1 MSKDKN
7 TRLISALHKVAE
19 MVGTRKEVNGN
30 DIGLGMQLQYNRC
43 MEEVRIVTDGLF
55 RVVVMG
61 TFTSGK
67 STLINAL
74 LGSRIL
80 PESALPSTAILTFIQ
95 FGYDTDD
102 VEIHYRDIVN
112 EDGNVTKG
120 AVEHIS
126 KEKFM
131 QTYHYDIADTEK
143 LSQMGGIPRFKK
155 VAYSIVR
162 CSLPLVQDGVSIVDT
177 PGLEDKDVA
186 TELALDIAAKAQAI
200 IYVCG
205 ERGFAEA
212 DREYFEENF
221 KGNSGN
227 VFFILNKMDNITS
240 DLQRKQAIG
249 RVRYDVKGCFVKADG
264 SVDEALMSKRVFGL
278 SSLLALDTRRG
289 MTFDEDLQKDVP
301 LSEEKQTMKLQRS
314 QFLPF
319 EEALQEFLTTDERC
333 IAQYGKVFRTLLS
346 TYNEAVEKV
355 REDLAV
361 YEHED
366 NLTNEQKADCQ
377 RIINEIETG
386 LSATEAAFDNC
397 TLKLQN
403 TLALLI
409 RNAIDSVDST
419 WEMDLATLHE
429 KIRFGMKDYLSLAVS
444 NINVFKSKDERTE
457 DMKRLLQPFSQI
469 IAEHISDKIDRFM
482 EANKTVLQNAIMEA
496 EQNVNTNLA
505 NVSNLFSQLGDT
517 LTEMPEMGKQED
529 QDWLQAVIS
538 YCVGDASAIV
548 KNCAGGHTA
557 WLEFIR
563 KAMFNG
569 VWQWMVIQIVT
580 GGWGVIICGLIEWL
594 QIKNGKNEMV
604 DRMLTDSK
612 NAALKEIHAKL
623 DERLRNMN
631 TSIAIK
637 MNEVKNAKC
646 GESRQRLNDEKGRLE
661 EIERNMNDNQF
672 NAEQERKRTTSIL
685 ASMASEIKSCYLD
698 VFGIPYAEELQQYKI
713 EHLWKE
719 KRYLRNNGTAYKK

>member
-19 MVGTRKEVNGN
+19 MVGARKEVNGN
-30 DIGLGMQLQYNRC
+30 NIGLGMQLQYNRC
-43 MEEVRIVTDGLF
+43 MEEARMVTDGLF

-95 FGYDTDD
+95 FGCDTDD

-240 DLQRKQAIG
+240 DIQRKQAIG

-278 SSLLALDTRRG
+278 SSLLALDARRG

-333 IAQYGKVFRTLLS
+333 LAQYGKVFRTLLC
-346 TYNEAVEKV
+346 TYNDAVENV

-419 WEMDLATLHE
+419 WEVDLATLHE

-505 NVSNLFSQLGDT
+505 NVSNLFSLLGDT
-517 LTEMPEMGKQED
+517 LTEMPEMGKQEN

-563 KAMFNG
+563 KAVFNG

-685 ASMASEIKSCYLD
+685 TSMASEIKSCYLD
-698 VFGIPYAEELQQYKI
+698 VFGIPYAEELATI
-713 EHLWKE
+713 
-719 KRYLRNNGTAYKK
+719 

>member
-43 MEEVRIVTDGLF
+43 MEEARIVTDGLF

-95 FGYDTDD
+95 FGCDTDD

-278 SSLLALDTRRG
+278 SSLLALDARRG

-333 IAQYGKVFRTLLS
+333 IAQYGKVFRTLLC
-346 TYNEAVEKV
+346 TYNDAVEKV
-355 REDLAV
+355 HEDLAV

-386 LSATEAAFDNC
+386 LPATEAAFDNC

-563 KAMFNG
+563 KAVFNG

-698 VFGIPYAEELQQYKI
+698 VFGIPYAEELATI
-713 EHLWKE
+713 
-719 KRYLRNNGTAYKK
+719 

>member
-19 MVGTRKEVNGN
+19 MVGARKEVNGN
-30 DIGLGMQLQYNRC
+30 NIGLGMQLQYNRC
-43 MEEVRIVTDGLF
+43 MEETRMVTDGLF

-95 FGYDTDD
+95 FGCDTDD

-278 SSLLALDTRRG
+278 SSLLALDARRG

-319 EEALQEFLTTDERC
+319 EEALQEFLATDERC

-346 TYNEAVEKV
+346 TYNEAVDKV
-355 REDLAV
+355 RENLAV

-366 NLTNEQKADCQ
+366 KLTNEQKAECQ
-377 RIINEIETG
+377 SIINEIETG

-419 WEMDLATLHE
+419 WEVDLATLHE

-557 WLEFIR
+557 WLVFIR
-563 KAMFNG
+563 KAVFNG

-698 VFGIPYAEELQQYKI
+698 VFGIPYAEELATI
-713 EHLWKE
+713 
-719 KRYLRNNGTAYKK
+719 

>member
-19 MVGTRKEVNGN
+19 MVGTSKEVNGN

-43 MEEVRIVTDGLF
+43 MEEARIVTDGLF

-126 KEKFM
+126 KENFM

-143 LSQMGGIPRFKK
+143 LSQTGSIPRFKK

-162 CSLPLVQDGVSIVDT
+162 CSLPLVQYGVSIVDT

-221 KGNSGN
+221 KGNPGN
-227 VFFILNKMDNITS
+227 VFFILNKLDNITS
-240 DLQRKQAIG
+240 DIQRKQALD

-278 SSLLALDTRRG
+278 SSLLALDARRG

-333 IAQYGKVFRTLLS
+333 LAQYGKVFRTLLC
-346 TYNEAVEKV
+346 TYNDAVEKV

-563 KAMFNG
+563 KAVFNG

-698 VFGIPYAEELQQYKI
+698 VFGIPYAEELATI
-713 EHLWKE
+713 
-719 KRYLRNNGTAYKK
+719 

>member
-43 MEEVRIVTDGLF
+43 MEEARIVTDGLF

-126 KEKFM
+126 KENFM

-143 LSQMGGIPRFKK
+143 LSQTGSIPRFKK

-162 CSLPLVQDGVSIVDT
+162 CSLPLVQYGVSIVDT

-212 DREYFEENF
+212 DREYFEENP
-221 KGNSGN
+221 GN
-227 VFFILNKMDNITS
+227 VFFILNKLDNITS
-240 DLQRKQAIG
+240 DIQRKQALD

-278 SSLLALDTRRG
+278 SSLLALDARRG

-333 IAQYGKVFRTLLS
+333 LAQYGKVFRTLLC
-346 TYNEAVEKV
+346 TYNDAVEKV

-563 KAMFNG
+563 KAVFNG

-698 VFGIPYAEELQQYKI
+698 VFGIPYAEELATI
-713 EHLWKE
+713 
-719 KRYLRNNGTAYKK
+719 

>member
-43 MEEVRIVTDGLF
+43 MEEARIVTDGLF

-126 KEKFM
+126 KENFM

-143 LSQMGGIPRFKK
+143 LSQTGSIPRFKK

-162 CSLPLVQDGVSIVDT
+162 CSLPLVQYGVSIVDT

-221 KGNSGN
+221 KGNPGN
-227 VFFILNKMDNITS
+227 VFFILNKLDNITS
-240 DLQRKQAIG
+240 DIQRKQALD

-278 SSLLALDTRRG
+278 SSLLALDARRG

-333 IAQYGKVFRTLLS
+333 LAQYGKVFRTLLC
-346 TYNEAVEKV
+346 TYNDAVEKV

-563 KAMFNG
+563 KAVFNG

-698 VFGIPYAEELQQYKI
+698 IFGIPYAEELATI
-713 EHLWKE
+713 
-719 KRYLRNNGTAYKK
+719 

>member
-7 TRLISALHKVAE
+7 TRLISGLHKVAE

-278 SSLLALDTRRG
+278 SSLLALDARRG

-469 IAEHISDKIDRFM
+469 IAEYISDKIDRFM

-563 KAMFNG
+563 KAVFNG

-698 VFGIPYAEELQQYKI
+698 VFGIPYAEELATI
-713 EHLWKE
+713 
-719 KRYLRNNGTAYKK
+719 

>member
-43 MEEVRIVTDGLF
+43 MEEARIVTDGLF

-126 KEKFM
+126 KENFM

-143 LSQMGGIPRFKK
+143 LSQTGSIPRFKK

-162 CSLPLVQDGVSIVDT
+162 CSLPLVQYGVSIVDT

-221 KGNSGN
+221 KGNPGN
-227 VFFILNKMDNITS
+227 VFFILNKLDNITS
-240 DLQRKQAIG
+240 DIQRKQALD

-278 SSLLALDTRRG
+278 SSLLALDARRG

-333 IAQYGKVFRTLLS
+333 LAQYGKVFRTLLC
-346 TYNEAVEKV
+346 TYNDAVEKV
-355 REDLAV
+355 REDWAV

-457 DMKRLLQPFSQI
+457 DMKRLLQPYSQI

-496 EQNVNTNLA
+496 GQNVNTNLA

-563 KAMFNG
+563 KAVFNG

-698 VFGIPYAEELQQYKI
+698 VFGIPYAEELATI
-713 EHLWKE
+713 
-719 KRYLRNNGTAYKK
+719 

>member
-43 MEEVRIVTDGLF
+43 MEEARIVTDGLF
-55 RVVVMG
+55 RVVIMG

-126 KEKFM
+126 KENFM

-143 LSQMGGIPRFKK
+143 LSQTGSIPRFKK

-162 CSLPLVQDGVSIVDT
+162 CSLPLVQYGVSIVDT

-221 KGNSGN
+221 KGNPGN
-227 VFFILNKMDNITS
+227 VFFILNKLDNITS
-240 DLQRKQAIG
+240 DIQRKQALD

-278 SSLLALDTRRG
+278 SSLLALDARRG

-333 IAQYGKVFRTLLS
+333 LAQYGKVFRTLLC
-346 TYNEAVEKV
+346 TYNDAVEKV

-563 KAMFNG
+563 KAVFNG

-685 ASMASEIKSCYLD
+685 ASMASETKSCYLD
-698 VFGIPYAEELQQYKI
+698 VFGIPYAEELATI
-713 EHLWKE
+713 
-719 KRYLRNNGTAYKK
+719 

>member
-43 MEEVRIVTDGLF
+43 MEEARIVTDGLF

-126 KEKFM
+126 KENFM

-143 LSQMGGIPRFKK
+143 LSQTGSIPRFKK

-162 CSLPLVQDGVSIVDT
+162 CSLPLVQYGVSIVDT

-221 KGNSGN
+221 KGNPGN
-227 VFFILNKMDNITS
+227 VFFILNKLDNITS
-240 DLQRKQAIG
+240 DIQRKQALD

-278 SSLLALDTRRG
+278 SSLLALDARRG

-333 IAQYGKVFRTLLS
+333 LAQYGKVFRTLLC
-346 TYNEAVEKV
+346 TYNDAVEKV

-563 KAMFNG
+563 KAVFNG

-580 GGWGVIICGLIEWL
+580 GGWGGIICGLIEWL

-698 VFGIPYAEELQQYKI
+698 VFGIPYAEELATI
-713 EHLWKE
+713 
-719 KRYLRNNGTAYKK
+719 

>member
-30 DIGLGMQLQYNRC
+30 NIGLGMQLQYNRC
-43 MEEVRIVTDGLF
+43 MEEARMVTDGLF
-55 RVVVMG
+55 RVVVIG

-95 FGYDTDD
+95 FGCDTDD

-240 DLQRKQAIG
+240 DIQRKQAIG

-264 SVDEALMSKRVFGL
+264 SVDKALMSKRVFGL
-278 SSLLALDTRRG
+278 SSLLALDARRG

-333 IAQYGKVFRTLLS
+333 LAQYGKVFRTLLC
-346 TYNEAVEKV
+346 TYNDAVENV

-409 RNAIDSVDST
+409 RNAINSVDST
-419 WEMDLATLHE
+419 WEVDLATLHE

-517 LTEMPEMGKQED
+517 LTEMPEMVKQED

-563 KAMFNG
+563 KAVFNG

-604 DRMLTDSK
+604 DRMFTDSK

-646 GESRQRLNDEKGRLE
+646 GESRQRLNDEKSRLE

-698 VFGIPYAEELQQYKI
+698 VFGIPYAEELATI
-713 EHLWKE
+713 
-719 KRYLRNNGTAYKK
+719 

>member
-278 SSLLALDTRRG
+278 SSLLALDARRG

-563 KAMFNG
+563 KAVFNG

-623 DERLRNMN
+623 DERLHNMN

-698 VFGIPYAEELQQYKI
+698 VFGIPYAEELATI
-713 EHLWKE
+713 
-719 KRYLRNNGTAYKK
+719 

>member
-19 MVGTRKEVNGN
+19 MVGARKEVNGN

-43 MEEVRIVTDGLF
+43 MEEARVVTDGLF

-95 FGYDTDD
+95 FGCDTDD

-221 KGNSGN
+221 KGISGN

-264 SVDEALMSKRVFGL
+264 SVDEVLMSKRVFGL
-278 SSLLALDTRRG
+278 SSLLALDARRG

-319 EEALQEFLTTDERC
+319 EEALHEFLTTDERC
-333 IAQYGKVFRTLLS
+333 LAQYGKVFRTLLC
-346 TYNEAVEKV
+346 TYNDAVEKV

-403 TLALLI
+403 ILALLI

-563 KAMFNG
+563 KAVFNG

-646 GESRQRLNDEKGRLE
+646 GENRQRLNDEKGRLE

-672 NAEQERKRTTSIL
+672 NAERERKRTTSIL

-698 VFGIPYAEELQQYKI
+698 VFGIPYAEELATI
-713 EHLWKE
+713 
-719 KRYLRNNGTAYKK
+719 

>member
-1 MSKDKN
+1 MSKNKN

-43 MEEVRIVTDGLF
+43 MEEARIVTDGLF

-126 KEKFM
+126 KENFI

-143 LSQMGGIPRFKK
+143 LSQTGSIPRFKK
-155 VAYSIVR
+155 MAYSIVR

-221 KGNSGN
+221 KGNPDN

-240 DLQRKQAIG
+240 DIQRKQALD

-278 SSLLALDTRRG
+278 SSLLALDARRG

-314 QFLPF
+314 LFLPF
-319 EEALQEFLTTDERC
+319 EEALQKFLTTDERC
-333 IAQYGKVFRTLLS
+333 IAQYGKVFRTLLC
-346 TYNEAVEKV
+346 TYNDAVEKV

-563 KAMFNG
+563 KAVFNG

-646 GESRQRLNDEKGRLE
+646 GENRQRLNDEKGRME

-672 NAEQERKRTTSIL
+672 NAERERKRTTSIL

-698 VFGIPYAEELQQYKI
+698 VFGIPYAEELATI
-713 EHLWKE
+713 
-719 KRYLRNNGTAYKK
+719 

>member
-7 TRLISALHKVAE
+7 IRLVSALHGVAD
-19 MVGTRKEVNGN
+19 MVGARKMVNGN

-43 MEEVRIVTDGLF
+43 MEEARMVTDGLF

-74 LGSRIL
+74 LGSKIL
-80 PESALPSTAILTFIQ
+80 PESALPSTAIVTFIQ
-95 FGYDTDD
+95 FGCDADD

-112 EDGNVTKG
+112 EDGTVAKG

-126 KEKFM
+126 KENFM

-143 LSQMGGIPRFKK
+143 LSQTGSLPRFKEI
-155 VAYSIVR
+155 AYSIIR

-221 KGNSGN
+221 KGNPGN
-227 VFFILNKMDNITS
+227 VFFVLNKIDNIAS
-240 DLQRKQAIG
+240 EIQRKQAID
-249 RVRYDVKGCFVKADG
+249 RVRHDVKGCFVKADG

-278 SSLLALDTRRG
+278 SSLLALDARRG
-289 MTFDEDLQKDVP
+289 MAFDEDLQKDVP
-301 LSEEKQTMKLQRS
+301 LSEKKRTMKLQRS
-314 QFLPF
+314 QFLTF
-319 EEALQEFLTTDERC
+319 EEALQEFLSTDERC

-346 TYNEAVEKV
+346 TYNDAVEKV

-361 YEHED
+361 YEHKS
-366 NLTNEQKADCQ
+366 NLTNEQKAECQ
-377 RIINEIETG
+377 RIINEIEAS
-386 LSATEAAFDNC
+386 LSATEVAFDNC

-403 TLALLI
+403 TLVLLI
-409 RNAIDSVDST
+409 RNAIDSVDNT

-482 EANKTVLQNAIMEA
+482 EANKTVLQNAINES
-496 EQNVNTNLA
+496 ERNVNTNLA
-505 NVSNLFSQLGDT
+505 NVSSLFSQLGDT
-517 LTEMPEMGKQED
+517 LTETPETGKQED

-563 KAMFNG
+563 KAVFNG

-623 DERLRNMN
+623 DERLHDMN
-631 TSIAIK
+631 TNIAIK

-646 GESRQRLNDEKGRLE
+646 GDSCQRLNDEKCRLE
-661 EIERNMNDNQF
+661 EIERNMNNNLF
-672 NAEQERKRTTSIL
+672 NAEHERQRTTGIL
-685 ASMASEIKSCYLD
+685 ASMASEIKSCYLE
-698 VFGIPYAEELQQYKI
+698 VFGIPYAEELATI
-713 EHLWKE
+713 
-719 KRYLRNNGTAYKK
+719 

>member
-43 MEEVRIVTDGLF
+43 MEEARIVTDGLF

-95 FGYDTDD
+95 FGCDTED

-120 AVEHIS
+120 AMEHIS

-186 TELALDIAAKAQAI
+186 TELALDIAAKAQTI

-205 ERGFAEA
+205 ERGFAET

-240 DLQRKQAIG
+240 DIQRKQAIG

-278 SSLLALDTRRG
+278 SSLLALDARRG

-333 IAQYGKVFRTLLS
+333 LAQYGKVFRTLLC
-346 TYNEAVEKV
+346 TYNDAVEKV
-355 REDLAV
+355 RDDLAV

-386 LSATEAAFDNC
+386 LSATEVAFDNC

-496 EQNVNTNLA
+496 ERNVNTNLA

-563 KAMFNG
+563 KAVFNG

-580 GGWGVIICGLIEWL
+580 SGWGVIICGLIEWL

-604 DRMLTDSK
+604 DRMFTDSK

-646 GESRQRLNDEKGRLE
+646 GESRQRLNDEKSRLE

-672 NAEQERKRTTSIL
+672 NAEQDRKRTTSIL

-698 VFGIPYAEELQQYKI
+698 VFGIPYAEELATI
-713 EHLWKE
+713 
-719 KRYLRNNGTAYKK
+719 

>member
-19 MVGTRKEVNGN
+19 MVGARKEVNGN
-30 DIGLGMQLQYNRC
+30 NIGLGMQLQYNRC
-43 MEEVRIVTDGLF
+43 MEEARMVTDGLF

-67 STLINAL
+67 SSLINAL

-95 FGYDTDD
+95 FGCDTED

-120 AVEHIS
+120 AMEHIS

-186 TELALDIAAKAQAI
+186 TELALDIAAKAQTI

-205 ERGFAEA
+205 ERGFAET

-240 DLQRKQAIG
+240 DIQRKQAIG

-278 SSLLALDTRRG
+278 SSLLALDARRG

-333 IAQYGKVFRTLLS
+333 LAQYGKVFRTLLC
-346 TYNEAVEKV
+346 TYNDAVEKV
-355 REDLAV
+355 RDDLAV

-366 NLTNEQKADCQ
+366 NLTDEQKAECQ

-429 KIRFGMKDYLSLAVS
+429 KIRFGMKDYLSLAAS

-469 IAEHISDKIDRFM
+469 IAEHISYKIDRFM
-482 EANKTVLQNAIMEA
+482 EANKTVLQNAISEA
-496 EQNVNTNLA
+496 ERNVNTNLA

-563 KAMFNG
+563 KAVFNG

-604 DRMLTDSK
+604 DRMFTDSK

-646 GESRQRLNDEKGRLE
+646 GESRQRLNDEKSRLE

-698 VFGIPYAEELQQYKI
+698 VFGIPYAEELATI
-713 EHLWKE
+713 
-719 KRYLRNNGTAYKK
+719 

>member
-19 MVGTRKEVNGN
+19 MVGTSKEVNGN

-43 MEEVRIVTDGLF
+43 MEEARIVTDGLF

-126 KEKFM
+126 KENFM

-143 LSQMGGIPRFKK
+143 LSQTGSIPRFKK

-162 CSLPLVQDGVSIVDT
+162 CSLPLVQYGVSIVDT

-278 SSLLALDTRRG
+278 SSLLALDARRG

-333 IAQYGKVFRTLLS
+333 LAQYGKVFRTLLC
-346 TYNEAVEKV
+346 TYNDAVEKV

-366 NLTNEQKADCQ
+366 NLTNEQKTDCQ

-529 QDWLQAVIS
+529 QDLLQAVIS

-563 KAMFNG
+563 KAVFNG

-646 GESRQRLNDEKGRLE
+646 GESRQRLNDEKDRLE

-698 VFGIPYAEELQQYKI
+698 VFGIPYAEELATI
-713 EHLWKE
+713 
-719 KRYLRNNGTAYKK
+719 

>member
-19 MVGTRKEVNGN
+19 MVGARKEVNGN
-30 DIGLGMQLQYNRC
+30 NIGLGMQLQYNRC
-43 MEEVRIVTDGLF
+43 MEEARMVTDGLF

-95 FGYDTDD
+95 FGCDTDD

-278 SSLLALDTRRG
+278 SSLLALDARRG

-333 IAQYGKVFRTLLS
+333 IAQYGKVFRTLLC
-346 TYNEAVEKV
+346 TYNDAVEKV

-386 LSATEAAFDNC
+386 LPATEAAFDNC

-429 KIRFGMKDYLSLAVS
+429 NIRFGMKDYLSLAVS

-563 KAMFNG
+563 KAVFNG

-698 VFGIPYAEELQQYKI
+698 VFGIPYAEELATI
-713 EHLWKE
+713 
-719 KRYLRNNGTAYKK
+719 

>member
-43 MEEVRIVTDGLF
+43 MEEARIVTDGLF

-95 FGYDTDD
+95 FGCDTDD

-126 KEKFM
+126 KENFM

-143 LSQMGGIPRFKK
+143 LSQTGSIPRFKK

-162 CSLPLVQDGVSIVDT
+162 CSLPLVQYGVSIVDT

-221 KGNSGN
+221 KGNPGN
-227 VFFILNKMDNITS
+227 VFFILNKMDNMTS
-240 DLQRKQAIG
+240 DIQRKQALD

-278 SSLLALDTRRG
+278 SSLLALDARRG

-333 IAQYGKVFRTLLS
+333 LTQYGKVFRTLLC
-346 TYNEAVEKV
+346 TYNDAVEKV

-563 KAMFNG
+563 KAVFNG

-604 DRMLTDSK
+604 DRMFTDSK

-623 DERLRNMN
+623 AERLRNMN

-685 ASMASEIKSCYLD
+685 TSMASEIKSCYLD
-698 VFGIPYAEELQQYKI
+698 VFGIPYAEELATI
-713 EHLWKE
+713 
-719 KRYLRNNGTAYKK
+719 

>member
-19 MVGTRKEVNGN
+19 MVGARKEVNGN
-30 DIGLGMQLQYNRC
+30 NIGLGMQLQYNRC
-43 MEEVRIVTDGLF
+43 IEEARMVTDGLF

-95 FGYDTDD
+95 FGCDTDD

-240 DLQRKQAIG
+240 DIQRKQAIG

-278 SSLLALDTRRG
+278 SSLLALDARRG

-333 IAQYGKVFRTLLS
+333 LAQYGKVFRTLLC
-346 TYNEAVEKV
+346 TYNDAVEKV
-355 REDLAV
+355 RDDLAV

-366 NLTNEQKADCQ
+366 NLTNEQKAECQ

-429 KIRFGMKDYLSLAVS
+429 KIRFGMKDYLSLAAS

-469 IAEHISDKIDRFM
+469 IAEHISYKIDRFM
-482 EANKTVLQNAIMEA
+482 EANKTVLQNAISEA
-496 EQNVNTNLA
+496 ERNVNTNLA

-563 KAMFNG
+563 KAVFNG

-604 DRMLTDSK
+604 DRMFTDSK

-646 GESRQRLNDEKGRLE
+646 GESRQRLNDEKSRLE

-698 VFGIPYAEELQQYKI
+698 VFGIPYAEELATI
-713 EHLWKE
+713 
-719 KRYLRNNGTAYKK
+719 

>member
-43 MEEVRIVTDGLF
+43 MEEARIVTDGLF

-126 KEKFM
+126 KENFM

-143 LSQMGGIPRFKK
+143 LSQTGSIPRFKK

-162 CSLPLVQDGVSIVDT
+162 CSLPLVQYGVSIVDT

-221 KGNSGN
+221 KGNPGN
-227 VFFILNKMDNITS
+227 VFFILNKLDNITS
-240 DLQRKQAIG
+240 DIQRKQALD

-278 SSLLALDTRRG
+278 SSLLALDARRG

-333 IAQYGKVFRTLLS
+333 LAQYGKVFRTLLC
-346 TYNEAVEKV
+346 TYNDAVEKV

-386 LSATEAAFDNC
+386 LSATEAAFDNY

-563 KAMFNG
+563 KAVFNG

-698 VFGIPYAEELQQYKI
+698 VFGIPYAEELATI
-713 EHLWKE
+713 
-719 KRYLRNNGTAYKK
+719 

>member
-19 MVGTRKEVNGN
+19 MVGARKEVNGN
-30 DIGLGMQLQYNRC
+30 NIGLGMQLQYNRC
-43 MEEVRIVTDGLF
+43 IEEARMVTDGLF

-95 FGYDTDD
+95 FGCNTDG

-221 KGNSGN
+221 KGNPGN

-264 SVDEALMSKRVFGL
+264 SVDETLMSKRVFGL
-278 SSLLALDTRRG
+278 SSLLALDARRG

-333 IAQYGKVFRTLLS
+333 LAQYGKVFRTLLC
-346 TYNEAVEKV
+346 TYNDAVEKV

-563 KAMFNG
+563 KAVFNG

-604 DRMLTDSK
+604 DRMFTDSK

-698 VFGIPYAEELQQYKI
+698 VFGIPYAEELATI
-713 EHLWKE
+713 
-719 KRYLRNNGTAYKK
+719 

>member
-43 MEEVRIVTDGLF
+43 MEEARIVTDGLF

-126 KEKFM
+126 KENFM

-143 LSQMGGIPRFKK
+143 LSQTGSIPRFKK

-162 CSLPLVQDGVSIVDT
+162 CSLPLVQYGVSIVDT

-221 KGNSGN
+221 KGNPGN

-240 DLQRKQAIG
+240 DIQRKQALD

-278 SSLLALDTRRG
+278 SSLLALDARRG

-319 EEALQEFLTTDERC
+319 EEALLEFLATDERC

-346 TYNEAVEKV
+346 TYNEAVDKV
-355 REDLAV
+355 RENLAV

-366 NLTNEQKADCQ
+366 KLTNEQKADCQ

-409 RNAIDSVDST
+409 RNAIDSVDGT
-419 WEMDLATLHE
+419 WEVDLATLHE

-563 KAMFNG
+563 KAVFNG

-594 QIKNGKNEMV
+594 QIKNGKNEMI

-698 VFGIPYAEELQQYKI
+698 VFGIPYAEELATI
-713 EHLWKE
+713 
-719 KRYLRNNGTAYKK
+719 

>member
-19 MVGTRKEVNGN
+19 MVGARKEVNGN
-30 DIGLGMQLQYNRC
+30 NIGLGMQLQYNRC
-43 MEEVRIVTDGLF
+43 MEEARMVTDGLF

-95 FGYDTDD
+95 FGCDTDD

-278 SSLLALDTRRG
+278 SSLLALDARRG

-333 IAQYGKVFRTLLS
+333 IAQYGKVFRTLLC
-346 TYNEAVEKV
+346 TYNDAVEKV
-355 REDLAV
+355 HEDLAV

-386 LSATEAAFDNC
+386 LPATEAAFDNC

-563 KAMFNG
+563 KAVFNG

-698 VFGIPYAEELQQYKI
+698 VFGIPYAEELATI
-713 EHLWKE
+713 
-719 KRYLRNNGTAYKK
+719 

>member
-19 MVGTRKEVNGN
+19 MVGTRKQVNGN

-43 MEEVRIVTDGLF
+43 MEEARIVTDGLF

-102 VEIHYRDIVN
+102 VEIYYRDIVN

-126 KEKFM
+126 KENFI

-143 LSQMGGIPRFKK
+143 LSQTGSIPRFKK

-240 DLQRKQAIG
+240 DIQRKQAIG
-249 RVRYDVKGCFVKADG
+249 MVRYNVKGCFVKADG

-278 SSLLALDTRRG
+278 SSLLALDARRG

-333 IAQYGKVFRTLLS
+333 LAQYGKVFRTLLC
-346 TYNEAVEKV
+346 TYNDAVEKV

-563 KAMFNG
+563 KAVFNG

-646 GESRQRLNDEKGRLE
+646 GENRQRLNDEKGRME

-672 NAEQERKRTTSIL
+672 NAERERKRTTSIL
-685 ASMASEIKSCYLD
+685 ASMASEIKSCYLE
-698 VFGIPYAEELQQYKI
+698 VFGIPYAKELATI
-713 EHLWKE
+713 
-719 KRYLRNNGTAYKK
+719 

>member
-19 MVGTRKEVNGN
+19 MVGARKEVNGN
-30 DIGLGMQLQYNRC
+30 NIGLGMQLQYNRC
-43 MEEVRIVTDGLF
+43 IEEARMVTDGLF

-95 FGYDTDD
+95 FGCDTDD

-221 KGNSGN
+221 KGNPGN

-240 DLQRKQAIG
+240 DIQRKQALD

-278 SSLLALDTRRG
+278 SSLLALDARRG

-333 IAQYGKVFRTLLS
+333 IAQYGKVFRTLLC
-346 TYNEAVEKV
+346 TYNDAVEKV

-563 KAMFNG
+563 KAVFNG

-646 GESRQRLNDEKGRLE
+646 GENRQRLNDEKGRME

-672 NAEQERKRTTSIL
+672 NAERERKRTTSIL

-698 VFGIPYAEELQQYKI
+698 VFGIPYAEELATI
-713 EHLWKE
+713 
-719 KRYLRNNGTAYKK
+719 

>member
-43 MEEVRIVTDGLF
+43 MEEARIVTDGLF

-126 KEKFM
+126 KENFM

-143 LSQMGGIPRFKK
+143 LSQTGSIPRFKK

-162 CSLPLVQDGVSIVDT
+162 CSLPLVQYGVSIVDT

-240 DLQRKQAIG
+240 DIQRKQALD

-278 SSLLALDTRRG
+278 SSLLALDARRG

-319 EEALQEFLTTDERC
+319 EEALQEFFATDERC

-346 TYNEAVEKV
+346 TYNEAVDKV
-355 REDLAV
+355 RENLAV

-366 NLTNEQKADCQ
+366 KLTNEQKAECQ
-377 RIINEIETG
+377 SIINEIETG

-419 WEMDLATLHE
+419 WEVDLATLHE

-563 KAMFNG
+563 KAVFNG

-646 GESRQRLNDEKGRLE
+646 GENRQRLNDEKGRME

-672 NAEQERKRTTSIL
+672 NAERERKRTTSIL

-698 VFGIPYAEELQQYKI
+698 VFGIPYAEELATI
-713 EHLWKE
+713 
-719 KRYLRNNGTAYKK
+719 

>member
-19 MVGTRKEVNGN
+19 MVGARKGVNGN
-30 DIGLGMQLQYNRC
+30 NIGLGMQLQYNRC
-43 MEEVRIVTDGLF
+43 MEEARMVTDGLF

-95 FGYDTDD
+95 FGCDTDD

-278 SSLLALDTRRG
+278 SSLLALDARRG

-333 IAQYGKVFRTLLS
+333 LAQYGKVFRTLLC
-346 TYNEAVEKV
+346 TYNDAVEKV

-563 KAMFNG
+563 KAVFNG

-698 VFGIPYAEELQQYKI
+698 VFGIPYAEELATI
-713 EHLWKE
+713 
-719 KRYLRNNGTAYKK
+719 

>member
-7 TRLISALHKVAE
+7 TRLISALHKVTE

-43 MEEVRIVTDGLF
+43 MEEARIVTDGLF

-126 KEKFM
+126 KENFM

-143 LSQMGGIPRFKK
+143 LSQTGSIPRFKK

-162 CSLPLVQDGVSIVDT
+162 CSLPLVQYGVSIVDT

-221 KGNSGN
+221 KGNPGN
-227 VFFILNKMDNITS
+227 VFFILNKLDNITS
-240 DLQRKQAIG
+240 DIQRKQALD

-278 SSLLALDTRRG
+278 SSLLALDARRG

-333 IAQYGKVFRTLLS
+333 LAQYGKVFRTLLC
-346 TYNEAVEKV
+346 TYNDAVEKV

-548 KNCAGGHTA
+548 KNCTGGHTA

-563 KAMFNG
+563 KAVFNG

-698 VFGIPYAEELQQYKI
+698 VFGIPYAEELATI
-713 EHLWKE
+713 
-719 KRYLRNNGTAYKK
+719 

>member
-7 TRLISALHKVAE
+7 TRLISAIHKVAE

-43 MEEVRIVTDGLF
+43 MEEARIVTDGLF

-126 KEKFM
+126 KENFM

-143 LSQMGGIPRFKK
+143 LSQTGSIPRFKK

-162 CSLPLVQDGVSIVDT
+162 CSLPLVQYGVSIVDT
-177 PGLEDKDVA
+177 PGLEDKAVA

-278 SSLLALDTRRG
+278 SSLLALDARRG

-333 IAQYGKVFRTLLS
+333 LAQYGKVFRTLLC
-346 TYNEAVEKV
+346 TYNDAVEKV

-563 KAMFNG
+563 KAVFNG

-604 DRMLTDSK
+604 DRMFTDSK

-672 NAEQERKRTTSIL
+672 NAEQERKRTTRIL

-698 VFGIPYAEELQQYKI
+698 VFGIPYAEELATI
-713 EHLWKE
+713 
-719 KRYLRNNGTAYKK
+719 

>member
-19 MVGTRKEVNGN
+19 MVGARKEVNGN
-30 DIGLGMQLQYNRC
+30 NIGLGMQLQYNRC
-43 MEEVRIVTDGLF
+43 MEEARMVTDGLF

-95 FGYDTDD
+95 FGCDTDD

-155 VAYSIVR
+155 VTYSIVR

-177 PGLEDKDVA
+177 LGLEDKDVA

-212 DREYFEENF
+212 GREYFEENF

-278 SSLLALDTRRG
+278 SSLLALDARRG

-333 IAQYGKVFRTLLS
+333 IAQYGKVFRTLLC
-346 TYNEAVEKV
+346 TYNDAVEKV

-386 LSATEAAFDNC
+386 LPATEAAFDNC

-563 KAMFNG
+563 KAVFNG

-698 VFGIPYAEELQQYKI
+698 VFGIPYAEELATI
-713 EHLWKE
+713 
-719 KRYLRNNGTAYKK
+719 

>member
-19 MVGTRKEVNGN
+19 MVGARKEVNGN
-30 DIGLGMQLQYNRC
+30 NIGLGMQLQYNRC
-43 MEEVRIVTDGLF
+43 MEEARIVTDGLF
-55 RVVVMG
+55 RVAVMG

-126 KEKFM
+126 KENFI

-143 LSQMGGIPRFKK
+143 LSQTGSIPRFKK

-240 DLQRKQAIG
+240 DIQRKQALD

-278 SSLLALDTRRG
+278 SSLLSLDARRG

-346 TYNEAVEKV
+346 TYNEAVDKV
-355 REDLAV
+355 RENLAV

-366 NLTNEQKADCQ
+366 KLTNEQKAECQ
-377 RIINEIETG
+377 SIINEIETG

-419 WEMDLATLHE
+419 WEVDLATLHE

-469 IAEHISDKIDRFM
+469 IAEHLSEKIDRCM

-563 KAMFNG
+563 KAVFNG

-698 VFGIPYAEELQQYKI
+698 VFGIPYAEELATI
-713 EHLWKE
+713 
-719 KRYLRNNGTAYKK
+719 